1 MAVCITDA
9 NNDVLLL
16 IIMVVIIM
24 SHALNFSARSCMNKP
39 ASVM

>member
-1 MAVCITDA
+1 MAVSITDA

-24 SHALNFSARSCMNKP
+24 SHAFNFSAIKLGL
-39 ASVM
+39 V